1 MQSTRSSYTRRGCD
15 QYNTLVNTVRANTPI
30 NEMTDSEAAPYE

>member
-1 MQSTRSSYTRRGCD
+1 MQSTRSSYTRRVCD
-15 QYNTLVNTVRANTPI
+15 QYNTLVTTMMANMPI